1 MGARRGI
8 AAEDAG
14 RSASGADA
22 IGSPAPSEGSSGSAD
37 PIPREGPCDAGCPV
51 RATADI
57 VGYKWTTLIVR
68 DLLSGKKRY
77 SELQRS
83 VSGVSPRI
91 LAERLR
97 ELEAAGL
104 VTRRAFPTVPPTT
117 EYELT
122 DLGRELEPV
131 IAAMAVF
138 GMKMV
143 ARAGA

>member
-22 IGSPAPSEGSSGSAD
+22 IGLPAPSEGYDD
-37 PIPREGPCDAGCPV
+37 PIPREAPCDAGCPV

-104 VTRRAFPTVPPTT
+104 VTRRAYPTVPPTT

-138 GMKMV
+138 GMKMA

>member
-1 MGARRGI
+1 MARR
-8 AAEDAG
+8 AASAADSVTQIEAVPRHEPVRSDATG
-14 RSASGADA
+14 GDVL
-22 IGSPAPSEGSSGSAD
+22 
-37 PIPREGPCDAGCPV
+37 PREGPCDAGCPV

-122 DLGRELEPV
+122 DLGRDLEPV
-131 IAAMAVF
+131 IAAMAEF
-138 GMKMV
+138 GLKLV
-143 ARAGA
+143 ARDASTA

>member
-1 MGARRGI
+1 MGVRDGI
-8 AAEDAG
+8 AVGGGAE
-14 RSASGADA
+14 R
-22 IGSPAPSEGSSGSAD
+22 SSGEPDATGSTTSPVGVSGYDD
-37 PIPREGPCDAGCPV
+37 PIPRQGACDDGCPV
-51 RATADI
+51 RATANI

-138 GMKMV
+138 GMKMA
-143 ARAGA
+143 ARSG